1 MRKVFDSVKRIFFA
15 LCVIAFFINIFL
27 YGFGAYLPDSEAGWE
42 LQVLS
47 IFNML
52 LLSFVLLREPN
63 QKP

>member
-1 MRKVFDSVKRIFFA
+1 MRKVLDSVKRIFFI

-27 YGFGAYLPDSEAGWE
+27 YVFGAYLPNSEEGWE

-47 IFNML
+47 IVNML

-63 QKP
+63 SKP